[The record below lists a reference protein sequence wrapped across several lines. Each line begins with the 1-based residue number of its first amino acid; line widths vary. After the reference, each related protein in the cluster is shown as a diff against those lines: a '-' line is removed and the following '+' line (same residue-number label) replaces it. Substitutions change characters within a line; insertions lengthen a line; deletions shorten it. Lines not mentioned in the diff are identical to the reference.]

1 MDLLNKIEN
10 IEDKFYDINTSDQI
24 VTIYLQYD
32 KVSDLFNPNYKSK
45 QPIFNGDLLEMIKS
59 IFQSIPS
66 HHKLS
71 LDIQIDDAEGYTDKE
86 LLDLFIDNIL
96 LAYKIKHREINR
108 RNKTA
113 IRLVLIGLFFLV
125 MMLTAG
131 HIWPDKGLA
140 HDIFFYVSDIAAT
153 VTIWEALT
161 ITIIQIHENRL
172 YEGSLL
178 MRFEGIKIHTGKK
191 SA

>member
-1 MDLLNKIEN
+1 MDLLDRLEN
-10 IEDKFYDINTSDQI
+10 IEDKFFDINAADQI
-24 VTIYLQYD
+24 ATIYLQYD
-32 KVSDLFNPNYKSK
+32 KVSNLFNPNYKAK
-45 QPIFNGDLLEMIKS
+45 QPMVNGDLLEMIKS
-59 IFQSIPS
+59 VFQSIPS

-71 LDIQIDDAEGYTDKE
+71 LDIQIDDAEGYSEKE
-86 LLDLFIDNIL
+86 LLDLFIDNII

-113 IRLVLIGLFFLV
+113 IRLILIGLFFLV

-172 YEGSLL
+172 YEGILL
-178 MRFEGIKIHTGKK
+178 MRFAGISIHTEKK
-191 SA
+191 AA

>member
-1 MDLLNKIEN
+1 MDLLDRLEN
-10 IEDKFYDINTSDQI
+10 IEDKFFDNDDQNRI
-24 VTIYLQYD
+24 TTVYLQYD

-45 QPIFNGDLLEMIKS
+45 QPLVNGDLLEMIKS
-59 IFQSIPS
+59 VFQSIPS
-66 HHKLS
+66 HYKLS
-71 LDIQIDDAEGYTDKE
+71 LDIQIDDSEGYSEQE
-86 LLDLFIDNIL
+86 LLDIFTDNIL
-96 LAYKIKHREINR
+96 FEYKNKHREISR

-161 ITIIQIHENRL
+161 ITIIQIHEKRL

-178 MRFEGIKIHTGKK
+178 MRFAGINIHTGKK
-191 SA
+191 AA

>member
-1 MDLLNKIEN
+1 MDLLDKIDH
-10 IEDKFYDINTSDQI
+10 IEDKFFDINAADQI
-24 VTIYLQYD
+24 ATIYLQYD
-32 KVSDLFNPNYKSK
+32 KVSDLFNPNYKAK

-71 LDIQIDDAEGYTDKE
+71 LDIQIDDAEGYSEKE
-86 LLDLFIDNIL
+86 LLDLFIDNII
-96 LAYKIKHREINR
+96 LAYKVKHREINR

-172 YEGSLL
+172 YESSLL
-178 MRFEGIKIHTGKK
+178 MRFEGINIHTGKK
-191 SA
+191 AA